1 MSNAINQ
8 IKLAMSYNYNIFV
21 CYLEDKT
28 PVCLINDNSYNF
40 NKINCKHNNG
50 WVDGYKV
57 FYFNETDDFM
67 LISRKDLT
75 ATILDNYQSKVT
87 ICLKVNYLS
96 PQTNDYSIIYSNN
109 GYKVV
114 KTETFQNKQSKDIA
128 LLANIKQTEY
138 IRETKNLITN
148 SQNNEEL
155 ITNLNYIINNS
166 INLDYIDNNEELII
180 PKDDM
185 TITFT
190 STELQK
196 NNENSNSTIINLG
209 ECENILKKFYNISK
223 DSNLYILKIDKA
235 QEGKN
240 YPLIEYEVF
249 YPLTDGKIELLNLS
263 LCDGVDIE
271 LSIPITINGTIDKY
285 NPKSDYYN
293 DICSKV
299 TSDNNTDIPLKDRR
313 NEYINNNMSLCEEN
327 CELSDYDYTK
337 KRAKCSCNTKTTLS
351 LDTIQTES
359 KNLLKNFID
368 IKKIT
373 NIEIVKCYKIVF
385 KKNNIKN
392 NYGFLIFIL
401 IFLLYFICLIVFYC
415 KSKDNLFNEIIQII
429 KVKTKENRISK
440 TKQITYIRK
449 NNLKDSNKIKF
460 DKSKIFESRQ
470 KNESNIIIMKNN
482 KNNTNNKKNKNNNK
496 NKNKNNKKFEEINKK
511 IFGKEDVKNKNI
523 LEYTDSELNSFS
535 YKEALKKDK
544 RSYMQYYCSLLKKKL
559 IILFS
564 FYPNKDYNSQ
574 IIKSFLFFF
583 FYASDITVN
592 ALFFT
597 DDTMHKI
604 YVDSGMFNLSYQ
616 LPQIIYSFIISYV
629 INFII
634 EYLSLSEDAIISIK
648 AKKIINLKQSKK
660 IMNRIKIKFNFFF
673 IVSFILLLAFCYYIS
688 CFCCIYQNTQIHLF
702 KDSLMSFSISLIYPI
717 IINLIPGIFRIP
729 ALRSKKGDKSC
740 MYKFSQVIEFF

>member
-1 MSNAINQ
+1 MQTKYFEYQANDYYIIYINE
-8 IKLAMSYNYNIFV
+8 Y
-21 CYLEDKT
+21 KT
-28 PVCLINDNSYNF
+28 
-40 NKINCKHNNG
+40 
-50 WVDGYKV
+50 
-57 FYFNETDDFM
+57 
-67 LISRKDLT
+67 
-75 ATILDNYQSKVT
+75 
-87 ICLKVNYLS
+87 VNYS
-96 PQTNDYSIIYSNN
+96 NFSTFVQHNDISILENN
-109 GYKVV
+109 K
-114 KTETFQNKQSKDIA
+114 K
-128 LLANIKQTEY
+128 TEY
-138 IRETKNLITN
+138 IEEIKDSINN
-148 SQNNEEL
+148 SQDKEEL
-155 ITNLNYIINNS
+155 IAKLNYFIKNTKS
-166 INLDYIDNNEELII
+166 INYIDENKELII
-180 PKDDM
+180 HNDEM
-185 TITFT
+185 TVAFT
-190 STELQK
+190 STNIQK
-196 NNENSNSTIINLG
+196 INEDSNSNSTTINLG
-209 ECENILKKFYNISK
+209 KCETVLKNIYKIPKE
-223 DSNLYILKIDKA
+223 SNLYILKIDLE
-235 QEGKN
+235 QENKN

-249 YPLTDGKIELLNLS
+249 YPLEEGKMELLNLS
-263 LCDGVDIE
+263 FCESTDIE
-271 LSIPITINGTIDKY
+271 LSVPITMNDTIDKY
-285 NPKSDYYN
+285 NPKSNYYN
-293 DICSKV
+293 DICTKA
-299 TSDNNTDIPLKDRR
+299 TSANNTDISLNDRK
-313 NEYINNNMSLCEEN
+313 NEFKKNNMSLCEEN
-327 CELSDYDYTK
+327 CELTSYDNDK
-337 KRAKCSCNTKTTLS
+337 KRAKCSCKPKNVIS
-351 LDTIQTES
+351 LDRAELNS

-373 NIEIVKCYKIVF
+373 NIEIVKCYKVVF

-415 KSKDNLFNEIIQII
+415 KSKDNLFNEIIQVI
-429 KVKTKENRISK
+429 KVKTKENRIPK

-482 KNNTNNKKNKNNNK
+482 KKNKNNN

-574 IIKSFLFFF
+574 IIKLFLFFF
-583 FYASDITVN
+583 FHASDITVN

-702 KDSLMSFSISLIYPI
+702 KDSLMSFGISLIYPI

-740 MYKFSQVIEFF
+740 IYKFSQVIEFF

>member
-1 MSNAINQ
+1 M
-8 IKLAMSYNYNIFV
+8 
-21 CYLEDKT
+21 
-28 PVCLINDNSYNF
+28 
-40 NKINCKHNNG
+40 
-50 WVDGYKV
+50 
-57 FYFNETDDFM
+57 
-67 LISRKDLT
+67 
-75 ATILDNYQSKVT
+75 
-87 ICLKVNYLS
+87 
-96 PQTNDYSIIYSNN
+96 
-109 GYKVV
+109 
-114 KTETFQNKQSKDIA
+114 
-128 LLANIKQTEY
+128 
-138 IRETKNLITN
+138 
-148 SQNNEEL
+148 
-155 ITNLNYIINNS
+155 
-166 INLDYIDNNEELII
+166 
-180 PKDDM
+180 
-185 TITFT
+185 
-190 STELQK
+190 
-196 NNENSNSTIINLG
+196 
-209 ECENILKKFYNISK
+209 
-223 DSNLYILKIDKA
+223 
-235 QEGKN
+235 
-240 YPLIEYEVF
+240 
-249 YPLTDGKIELLNLS
+249 
-263 LCDGVDIE
+263 
-271 LSIPITINGTIDKY
+271 
-285 NPKSDYYN
+285 
-293 DICSKV
+293 
-299 TSDNNTDIPLKDRR
+299 
-313 NEYINNNMSLCEEN
+313 
-327 CELSDYDYTK
+327 
-337 KRAKCSCNTKTTLS
+337 
-351 LDTIQTES
+351 
-359 KNLLKNFID
+359 
-368 IKKIT
+368 
-373 NIEIVKCYKIVF
+373 
-385 KKNNIKN
+385 
-392 NYGFLIFIL
+392 
-401 IFLLYFICLIVFYC
+401 
-415 KSKDNLFNEIIQII
+415 I

-470 KNESNIIIMKNN
+470 KNESNIITMK
-482 KNNTNNKKNKNNNK
+482 NNKKNKNNRNN

-544 RSYMQYYCSLLKKKL
+544 RSYIQYYCSLLKKKI

-574 IIKSFLFFF
+574 IIKLFLFFF

-634 EYLSLSEDAIISIK
+634 EYLSLSEDVIISIK

-702 KDSLMSFSISLIYPI
+702 KDSLMSFGISLIYPI
-717 IINLIPGIFRIP
+717 FINLIPGIFRIP